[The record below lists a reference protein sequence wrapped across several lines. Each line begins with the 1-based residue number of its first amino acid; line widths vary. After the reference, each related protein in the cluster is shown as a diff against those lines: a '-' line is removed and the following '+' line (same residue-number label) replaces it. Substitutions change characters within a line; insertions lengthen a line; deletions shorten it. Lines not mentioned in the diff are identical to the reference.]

1 MPNIVHITRD
11 FAQRRSL
18 EESCGLAVEACPN
31 GMIMTDSAGRI
42 VLANAEIERMFGYDR
57 SELLGRTVE
66 ILLPERLRNGHL
78 QSRAAFLH
86 RPEMRRLGENRTL
99 PARHRD
105 GSEFAVEIGLFPVR
119 GGDDLFVLGVF
130 VDVGNRSRMD
140 RLKDEFVSTVSHE
153 LRTPLTSIAG
163 SLGLLIGGA
172 AGALPEP
179 AARLIRIAHTNSQR
193 LVRLI
198 NDILDI
204 EKIEAGQV
212 SFRFRRL
219 SARAVVEQ
227 AIEANRAY
235 ADGFD
240 VQIRLDPGSGEEEVY
255 ADADRLVQ
263 IVTNLLS
270 NAIKFSPRDA
280 EVAVTITENAGTVR
294 LAVRDHG
301 PGIPREFRSRIFQ
314 KFAQA
319 DGTDARQE
327 GGTGLGLS
335 IVRQI
340 VTKLGGSVGFEDAE
354 GGGTI
359 FWVMLPAWSQ
369 VAARDIDPDP
379 GEHRARILFC
389 GDSLDDAMA
398 LREGLRPSGFCTD
411 FGHSTDDCVNRIQ
424 ARRYDVILV
433 DLDRRSES
441 TDVIRTLRAEPEVYR
456 TPILGLSSGGDG
468 EPGAAETA
476 NFNVLECIRKPV
488 DIAQLAQSLD
498 AAIRREANGRPQ
510 ILHVDDDCEMLE
522 IVAHTLDSTA
532 TVISAASME
541 EARCALLVHR
551 FDLVILD
558 IALDGV
564 SGLDLIPDLR
574 SPKGT
579 PIPVIIFS
587 ARGSDLKDHV
597 QVKTS
602 LSKNSASLK
611 ELLAAV
617 HDRLKLKSIPAP
629 EDTA

>member
-1 MPNIVHITRD
+1 
-11 FAQRRSL
+11 
-18 EESCGLAVEACPN
+18 
-31 GMIMTDSAGRI
+31 
-42 VLANAEIERMFGYDR
+42 
-57 SELLGRTVE
+57 
-66 ILLPERLRNGHL
+66 
-78 QSRAAFLH
+78 
-86 RPEMRRLGENRTL
+86 
-99 PARHRD
+99 
-105 GSEFAVEIGLFPVR
+105 
-119 GGDDLFVLGVF
+119 
-130 VDVGNRSRMD
+130 
-140 RLKDEFVSTVSHE
+140 
-153 LRTPLTSIAG
+153 
-163 SLGLLIGGA
+163 
-172 AGALPEP
+172 
-179 AARLIRIAHTNSQR
+179 
-193 LVRLI
+193 
-198 NDILDI
+198 
-204 EKIEAGQV
+204 
-212 SFRFRRL
+212 
-219 SARAVVEQ
+219 VVEQ

-541 EARCALLVHR
+541 EARCALLVTASILSSSTSRSTGFQGSTSSR
-551 FDLVILD
+551 FAQPQRHSD
-558 IALDGV
+558 
-564 SGLDLIPDLR
+564 SGHY
-574 SPKGT
+574 
-579 PIPVIIFS
+579 IFCTRQRPERPCPGENQPEQEQRLAEGAAGGR
-587 ARGSDLKDHV
+587 ARPFEVEIDTG
-597 QVKTS
+597 
-602 LSKNSASLK
+602 
-611 ELLAAV
+611 
-617 HDRLKLKSIPAP
+617 P

>member
-1 MPNIVHITRD
+1 MANIAHITRD
-11 FAQRRSL
+11 FALRQSA

-31 GMIMTDSAGRI
+31 GMVMTDSAGRI

-57 SELLGRTVE
+57 SELLGQTVE

-78 QSRAAFLH
+78 QHRAAFLH

-99 PARHRD
+99 PGRHRD
-105 GSEFAVEIGLFPVR
+105 GSEFPVEIGLFPVR
-119 GGDDLFVLGVF
+119 GGDDVFVLGVI

-179 AARLIRIAHTNSQR
+179 AARLIRIAQTNSQR

-204 EKIEAGQV
+204 EKMESGQV

-235 ADGFD
+235 ADGFQ
-240 VQIRLDPGSGEEEVY
+240 VRIRLDPGSSNDEVY
-255 ADADRLVQ
+255 ADADRLAQ

-270 NAIKFSPRDA
+270 NAIKFSPRDG
-280 EVAVTITENAGTVR
+280 EVVVAITENAGTVR
-294 LAVRDHG
+294 LAVRDRG
-301 PGIPREFRSRIFQ
+301 QGIPREFRSRIFE

-319 DGTDARQE
+319 DGTDARRK

-335 IVRQI
+335 IVKQI
-340 VTKLGGSVGFEDAE
+340 ATKLGGSVGFEDAE

-359 FWVMLPAWSQ
+359 FWVALPGWSE
-369 VAARDIDPDP
+369 VAACDVDPEP
-379 GEHRARILFC
+379 GEHAARILFC

-398 LREGLRPSGFCTD
+398 LRDGLRPAGFRTD
-411 FGHSTDDCVNRIQ
+411 FAHSPDDCVKRVQ
-424 ARRYDVILV
+424 AGRYDAILV
-433 DLDRRSES
+433 DLDLGSES
-441 TDVIRTLRAEPEVYR
+441 TGLIRTLRAEPEIYK
-456 TPILGLSSGGDG
+456 TPILALSSDSDK
-468 EPGAAETA
+468 ERSSAETA
-476 NFNVLECIRKPV
+476 NLNVLECIRKPADTV
-488 DIAQLAQSLD
+488 QLAQTLN
-498 AAIRREANGRPQ
+498 AAIRRQADGRPQ
-510 ILHVDDDCEMLE
+510 VLHVDDDSAMLE
-522 IVAHTLDSTA
+522 IVAHALDTTA

-541 EARCALLVHR
+541 EARCALLLHR

-558 IALDGV
+558 IALGGV
-564 SGLDLIPDLR
+564 SGFDLIPDLR

-579 PIPVIIFS
+579 PIPVIVFS
-587 ARGSDLKDHV
+587 ARGSELKDDT
-597 QVKTS
+597 QVKAS
-602 LSKNSASLK
+602 LSKGSASLR